1 MAMVI
6 VYWEKNLSP
15 STQSY
20 YSTATAVLPAGGT
33 SPVYPMQ
40 NPCALRTDVAVQSQQ
55 LNFDLRY
62 QMNMATKLW
71 SMLLLHIMITAPA

>member
-15 STQSY
+15 STQLY

-40 NPCALRTDVAVQSQQ
+40 NVHVLSG
-55 LNFDLRY
+55 
-62 QMNMATKLW
+62 QM
-71 SMLLLHIMITAPA
+71 